1 MVAVDGIEP
10 ISGNGLKNSPCY
22 KNSPLVFQDFG
33 KCCVFVNNFGRK
45 QGGFLFQIGE
55 NRGVLIRNK
64 VGSIENPEYLDPTF
78 SAVQN
83 HFREVVHKTIGAE
96 GDT

>member
-1 MVAVDGIEP
+1 MADLCALDLARARPGSPGSSPKALMVH
-10 ISGNGLKNSPCY
+10 SS
-22 KNSPLVFQDFG
+22 
-33 KCCVFVNNFGRK
+33 
-45 QGGFLFQIGE
+45 
-55 NRGVLIRNK
+55 K